1 MRIEA
6 STFVAAPPAT
16 VLAVYAD
23 YRRWPQLFPTI
34 KAVHVV
40 SQGGPRV
47 VLAIDHLEGTVSNE
61 IEVRP
66 PDTFKLWEVKR
77 HYDAR
82 FSNRFEPVAGGS
94 LFTVHAAIR
103 LKGWARLLQPFL
115 RPYVRRQI
123 QRLQLL
129 PVRLEA
135 ESRARP
141 ARPDPLG

>member
-1 MRIEA
+1 VQIEA

-16 VLAVYAD
+16 VYAVYAD
-23 YRRWPQLFPTI
+23 YRGWPQLFSTI

-40 SQGGPRV
+40 SQDGPRV
-47 VLAIDHLEGTVSNE
+47 VLAIDHREGPVRNE

-66 PDTFKLWEVKR
+66 PDTLELWEVKR

-94 LFTVHAAIR
+94 LFTVHATIR
-103 LKGWARLLQPFL
+103 LKGWARLLRPFL
-115 RPYVRRQI
+115 RPYVRSLIR
-123 QRLQLL
+123 RLQLL

-135 ESRARP
+135 EARARP
-141 ARPDPLG
+141 GVV